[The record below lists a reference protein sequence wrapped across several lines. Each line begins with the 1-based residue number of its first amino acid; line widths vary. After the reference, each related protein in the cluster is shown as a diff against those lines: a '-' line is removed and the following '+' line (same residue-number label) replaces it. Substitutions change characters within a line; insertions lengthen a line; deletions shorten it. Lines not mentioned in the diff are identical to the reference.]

1 MIIVLTRMSFLNA
14 FTTQLINFFDELC
27 SVFPEEKDIKM
38 ATEGLKGVKKINP
51 RLMLDLFIDHVYKDC
66 ATAIYEKNVDDFI
79 AIAKMK
85 IATQFNEM
93 LSALSLFDKHWYT
106 LSPKNQDSIWQYLQ
120 ILCKLAEKA
129 KDKV

>member
-1 MIIVLTRMSFLNA
+1 MSYLNA

-27 SVFPEEKDIKM
+27 GVFPEEKDIKM

-51 RLMLDLFIDHVYKDC
+51 RLMLDLFVDHVYKDC
-66 ATAIYEKNVDDFI
+66 SSAIYEKNVDQFI

-106 LSPKNQDSIWQYLQ
+106 LSPKNQDIIWQYLQ

-129 KDKV
+129 TDKV

>member
-1 MIIVLTRMSFLNA
+1 MSYLNA

-51 RLMLDLFIDHVYKDC
+51 RLMLDLFVDHVYKDC
-66 ATAIYEKNVDDFI
+66 ATAIYEKNVHDFI
-79 AIAKMK
+79 VIAKMK
-85 IATQFNEM
+85 IATQFNDM
-93 LSALSLFDKHWYT
+93 LCALSLFDKHWYT
-106 LSPKNQDSIWQYLQ
+106 LSHKNQDVIWQYLQ

-129 KDKV
+129 TDKV